1 MYYYIGKIIFYNLQD
16 IFFKPFYR
24 TRQWDRL

>member
-1 MYYYIGKIIFYNLQD
+1 MYYYIGKIIFYNPQD
-16 IFFKPFYR
+16 IFLSFYR